1 MHLQLTTS
9 LFTKLPTLKCL
20 GNNTIPDDRDE
31 DLTGEDPDAL
41 TPDTIDRILESE
53 MRKERLLQETEALKK
68 GGPAAVWE
76 E

>member
-1 MHLQLTTS
+1 MLS
-9 LFTKLPTLKCL
+9 
-20 GNNTIPDDRDE
+20 DDRDA
-31 DLTGEDPDAL
+31 DLTLEDPDAL

-53 MRKERLLQETEALKK
+53 LRKERLIQETEAIKK